1 MLRKLTSDSDCKQ
14 GNCPNLWA
22 TESGDA
28 YVVQGYV
35 ITDPQWLTQL
45 SLPEGETAVRIPAA
59 VLEDYFHAH
68 RH

>member
-14 GNCPNLWA
+14 GNRPNLWA

-35 ITDPQWLTQL
+35 ITDPRKHAVPFADYRKK
-45 SLPEGETAVRIPAA
+45 LPQV
-59 VLEDYFHAH
+59 
-68 RH
+68 